1 MNRKIVLAAALM
13 GSSILLPAVSVNV
26 AHAQES
32 NKDKALDAYEK
43 GDRQYNLGRWTAAI
57 ALFEQ
62 AYSLDPDAA
71 YLFNIA
77 QAYRQA
83 DDCKQAAFFYK
94 RYLSINTSAPNRT
107 QVEGYIQDLDEAC
120 RNRAQSN
127 LTPPDNK
134 DPNGKDPNGGNSGV
148 NNSGTKLNNGT
159 AIKSDPVS
167 DGTQVAALTGNDPS
181 TTASIET
188 PVEAEDDG
196 PSLLVAH
203 AYLGPS
209 MMNFSYVDEMRTG
222 DLSAVRGN
230 ITLGVGYPLQLGPV
244 HVDVGA
250 LLSASTYKWVS
261 GVGTNEVRGTVGLTS
276 TMANFGA
283 RYEVIDKLM
292 IRGEFGLGALLIT
305 GLDEAQNPFT
315 VRPGSALF
323 ARFTTRIAIGAE
335 YALTENLAVSVSPL
349 VLRIATA
356 PTEDFTV
363 KAFNSVQSL
372 FGIRYSL

>member
-94 RYLSINTSAPNRT
+94 RYLSINTAAPNRT

-134 DPNGKDPNGGNSGV
+134 DPNGGNSDI
-148 NNSGTKLNNGT
+148 NNAGTKPDNGT

-167 DGTQVAALTGNDPS
+167 DGTQVAALTGNGPS
-181 TTASIET
+181 ATTSIET
-188 PVEAEDDG
+188 SAEIEDDG

-203 AYLGPS
+203 AYVGSS
-209 MMNFSYVDEMRTG
+209 MMNFTFVDPMRTG

-230 ITLGVGYPLQLGPV
+230 ITLAIGYPLQLGPV
-244 HVDVGA
+244 HVDAGA
-250 LLSASTYKWVS
+250 LISASTYKWVAGEGS
-261 GVGTNEVRGTVGLTS
+261 NEVRGTVGFTT

-283 RYEVIDKLM
+283 RYEVFDKLM

-305 GLDEAQNPFT
+305 GLEEAQNPFT
-315 VRPGSALF
+315 ARAGSELF
-323 ARFTTRIAIGAE
+323 ARFATRIAIGAE
-335 YALTENLAVSVSPL
+335 YALSENLAISVEPL
-349 VLRIATA
+349 VLGIATA
-356 PTEDFTV
+356 PSDDFTV
-363 KAFNSVQSL
+363 KAFNSIQSL
-372 FGIRYSL
+372 VGVRYSL